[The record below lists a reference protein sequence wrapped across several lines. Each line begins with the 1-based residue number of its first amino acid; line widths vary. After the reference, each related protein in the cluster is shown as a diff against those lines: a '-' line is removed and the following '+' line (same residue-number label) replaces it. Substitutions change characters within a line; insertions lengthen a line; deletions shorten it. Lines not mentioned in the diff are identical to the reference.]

1 MTKMAT
7 TEEKT
12 ELVET
17 LKGPRFYRI
26 MLNGYGGES
35 AYMGISKAALDFWS
49 AHTEE
54 HGDND
59 LVQYMIADEL
69 DDCEFDD
76 LDEVPVEAQFLN
88 DPDDDMYK
96 RPWYES
102 HTEFEHS
109 YGVEYGSA
117 YLVVD
122 EVSSEEY
129 SADHI
134 LQAMPGV
141 YEDHIAEVIDRE
153 DLQEYLNGIEEE
165 TDYAVELVEMG
176 CCDESEVDYIAQM
189 YSSEKGCFFEGII
202 ETVGEFDPKK
212 LKVYTT
218 EYLNGE
224 DTVTEI
230 EYDGVAVDNQGGDT
244 NGKGYYASVWKN

>member
-1 MTKMAT
+1 MAT
-7 TEEKT
+7 IEEKT

-134 LQAMPGV
+134 ADVVEG
-141 YEDHIAEVIDRE
+141 ES
-153 DLQEYLNGIEEE
+153 LQEYLDNIMEANNYEIEL
-165 TDYAVELVEMG
+165 TEMG
-176 CCDESEVDYIAQM
+176 CCQEPECDYIAQM